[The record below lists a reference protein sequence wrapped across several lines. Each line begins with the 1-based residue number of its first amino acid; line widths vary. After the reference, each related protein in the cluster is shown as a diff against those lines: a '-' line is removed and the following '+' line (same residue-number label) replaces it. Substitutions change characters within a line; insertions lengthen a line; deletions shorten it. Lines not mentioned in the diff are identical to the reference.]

1 MATTLAIILSHT
13 TGVLVGVVSS
23 AVGLGLRLVSMTTGV
38 GSGTTFTSCG
48 GTHGD
53 EVKVTLIT
61 AGSMTRGATG
71 IFPPLPDGGSSSR
84 PGFVLMASSRH
95 SKAADTSASCVAA
108 SIGVVPANSS
118 TQKAAKAY

>member
-1 MATTLAIILSHT
+1 M
-13 TGVLVGVVSS
+13 GVLVGVVSS

-71 IFPPLPDGGSSSR
+71 IFPLPDGGSSSR
-84 PGFVLMASSRH
+84 PGLVLMASSRH

-118 TQKAAKAY
+118 TQKAAKA